1 MAVEIDRKEIFRYL
15 GYRGKE
21 ADLAIKEL
29 VESCMEE
36 LLRTAEPR
44 TLVGEYPIRLLEDGI
59 IDFGSFRV
67 KSRNLMK
74 NLGGCD
80 RVLLMAVTL
89 GLDVDRLLVKYGK
102 LQVSRAVV
110 LQASAAAMIEAYCNE
125 HCREWRQ
132 IYAEKGLYLR
142 PRYSPG
148 YGDFSLGCQSAIL
161 NELDAAKRIGITLT
175 DGGLMVPTKSV
186 TAVIGLSPVQEL
198 CLVEGC
204 ESCMNETCPYRRT

>member
-21 ADLAIKEL
+21 ADPTVNEL
-29 VESCMEE
+29 VESCIEE

-44 TLVGEYPIRLLEDGI
+44 ALVGEYPIRLLEDGT

-80 RVLLMAVTL
+80 RVLLIAVTL

-102 LQVSRAVV
+102 LQVSRAVAM
-110 LQASAAAMIEAYCNE
+110 QASAAAEAGTE
-125 HCREWRQ
+125 AHQ
-132 IYAEKGLYLR
+132 PTLQ
-142 PRYSPG
+142 PG
-148 YGDFSLGCQSAIL
+148 A
-161 NELDAAKRIGITLT
+161 
-175 DGGLMVPTKSV
+175 
-186 TAVIGLSPVQEL
+186 
-198 CLVEGC
+198 
-204 ESCMNETCPYRRT
+204 